1 MTDLDQARNL
11 LGMAEKDLRALQ
23 GMQDVQVFSSEVFGF
38 HVQQAVEKTLKAWL
52 CCLGIA
58 FPRIHDLDE
67 LAAMLEKAGRPI
79 PDSFAA
85 LLEFTD
91 FAVTFRYDAFPDMDV
106 EIDRGDVIQR
116 VAGLIGYVR
125 GILERVCQR

>member
-79 PDSFAA
+79 PDSPVRESPAPHYAGSFG
-85 LLEFTD
+85 D
-91 FAVTFRYDAFPDMDV
+91 QRPR
-106 EIDRGDVIQR
+106 RG
-116 VAGLIGYVR
+116 R
-125 GILERVCQR
+125 GRPR